1 MHSHNKKA
9 FSLIELSIVI
19 LIIGIL
25 VAGVTQSSRLVKS
38 FRLKTAQTLTQS
50 SPVAG
55 IKDLELWLEA
65 SQENSF
71 DESEQEYESPVT
83 TWYDINPQSPSKQ
96 NAVQSTA
103 ASQPRYISECI
114 NNIPCVRFDGSND
127 VLVSSLDIN
136 YTKLPNI
143 TIFVVFRYSGD
154 GVNANE
160 ALFGNDNEAWDRFAL
175 TEHTTLNASISNGSS
190 TQAFSAL
197 GIENTPQVFSLT
209 LRNGVS
215 NGSKA
220 FMNGLE
226 ASTTF
231 TENHNNLGENSTSI
245 GAIRESGELSMGGE
259 ISEFIVYSRAL
270 KNEERKSIENYLGQ
284 KYGIEITE

>member
-1 MHSHNKKA
+1 MQKSSKKA

-19 LIIGIL
+19 LVIGIL
-25 VAGVTQSSRLVKS
+25 VAGVTQSSRLLKS
-38 FRLKTAQTLTQS
+38 FRIQTAQTLTQS

-71 DESEQEYESPVT
+71 DDSEQEDESPVT

-103 ASQPRYISECI
+103 ASQPKYISECI

-160 ALFGNDNEAWDRFAL
+160 ALFGNDDGSWDRFVL

-197 GIENTPQVFSLT
+197 GIENTPQIFSLT
-209 LRNGVS
+209 LKNGVS

-220 FMNGLE
+220 FMNGQE
-226 ASTTF
+226 SSVTF
-231 TENHNNLGENSTSI
+231 TEGHYNLGENSTSI
-245 GAIRESGELSMGGE
+245 GALRESGELSMGGE

-270 KNEERKSIENYLGQ
+270 KNEERQSIENYLGQ
-284 KYGIEITE
+284 KYGIEITK